1 MEKLTNSSLQHYYN
15 EIDPERMPDLEISCR
30 TGKVFP
36 AHRALLACHSPFL
49 REVFLSDPINQEQEI
64 VLHLP
69 DFNPEDVE
77 ALVGFLYGKVPE
89 ISSAEDIFKSLAMD
103 RPIVEL
109 EVEVTSNPLDATL
122 EANPGELFGNYSGNY
137 MGARDIE
144 TAEVFIDNNNY
155 MVEEVCGESL
165 LDWAELEEY
174 QRGHTG
180 VISDTL
186 NITANVDLGET
197 VSVDLS
203 LGGNEQLMDGRKYSE
218 LFQEVN
224 PDLCIENVECGGQN
238 DVNSNPSHGSR
249 YLCNFC
255 SMVFTSL
262 DDLHQHTSEDHQDLL
277 GSLEDPSQGDQSPV
291 NESSGFE
298 NTGANS
304 PLLCGICKA
313 GFEDFKLLSSH
324 VSQHV
329 SLGRL
334 ESGLPFLCKFCP
346 PETCQFV
353 EIDDLMRHTKV
364 YHYKEVDHS
373 ASCPQCSRVFKN
385 LRALKMHISTH
396 SSIKPF
402 QCGGCFGTYSSTVN
416 LKIHFKN
423 YCGANKIPH
432 VRPQLAKLHNR
443 PSLNDDAN
451 AKPHEPD
458 GVDGEKKVD
467 TSSTEKAR
475 RFTCQ
480 ECGVVF
486 RSRDL
491 IRLHVTKCPAIKSK
505 MLLHEAQV
513 HLQGVEEKSCIN
525 LPNDAHKDSQQVSQD
540 EDTAADVMP
549 AEEDG
554 PKMPSNS
561 SHMITKVLYGKRG
574 RPKKMALEICPD
586 CGKSFR
592 RSSSLHLHKC
602 TPKISPQEKD
612 DPNDDDD
619 DDYGPT
625 TRGRSN
631 MSRFSKKSSPTT
643 DRKPFKEEDRLED
656 YDWDGQDQVQ
666 TPISR
671 AGSETTRSG
680 RLIKRKRFFEPE
692 PEIKK
697 RLRRS
702 TLTKGRSAEQE
713 GSRCGPV
720 RVSTACQICSED
732 QGSHMELFR
741 HAVTHLEP
749 GVDKT
754 LPIYEDG
761 ETGWCPHCCEPVVVE
776 FSEEHVLD
784 KHPELVTPGA
794 GPSRVILP
802 ELKDEL
808 SPHLSDEET
817 RSVIKDPC

>member
-1 MEKLTNSSLQHYYN
+1 
-15 EIDPERMPDLEISCR
+15 
-30 TGKVFP
+30 
-36 AHRALLACHSPFL
+36 
-49 REVFLSDPINQEQEI
+49 
-64 VLHLP
+64 
-69 DFNPEDVE
+69 
-77 ALVGFLYGKVPE
+77 
-89 ISSAEDIFKSLAMD
+89 MD

-109 EVEVTSNPLDATL
+109 EVEVTSKPLDANM
-122 EANPGELFGNYSGNY
+122 EANPGELFGNYT
-137 MGARDIE
+137 GARDIE
-144 TAEVFIDNNNY
+144 TAEVFIYNNNY
-155 MVEEVCGESL
+155 MVEGGEESKIGPQLLCPICDSVVFTEGSLDAHMTTEHPVCRVCNVQFLRPKDLADHWSLHPQCGVCGESL
-165 LDWAELEEY
+165 LDWAELEEH

-203 LGGNEQLMDGRKYSE
+203 LGGNEQLMDGRKYSA

-238 DVNSNPSHGSR
+238 DVNSNPSFGSR

-262 DDLHQHTSEDHQDLL
+262 DGLHEHNSEDHQDLL
-277 GSLEDPSQGDQSPV
+277 GAMEDPSQGDQSPV

-298 NTGANS
+298 NTGGTNS

-313 GFEDFKLLSSH
+313 GFEDFKVLSGH

-364 YHYKEVDHS
+364 YHYKEEDHS
-373 ASCPQCSRVFKN
+373 ANCPQCSRTFKN
-385 LRALKMHISTH
+385 HRLLKTHISTH
-396 SSIKPF
+396 STIKPF
-402 QCGGCFGTYSSTVN
+402 QCGGCFGTYSAVAN

-423 YCGANKIPH
+423 YCGSNKTPH
-432 VRPQLAKLHNR
+432 VRPQLAKFQR
-443 PSLNDDAN
+443 PPPIDSNAN
-451 AKPHEPD
+451 PQEPD

-467 TSSTEKAR
+467 TSASEKAR

-480 ECGVVF
+480 ECGIVF

-491 IRLHVTKCPAIKSK
+491 IQLHVTKCPAVKSK

-525 LPNDAHKDSQQVSQD
+525 LPNDPHKDFQQVSQE
-540 EDTAADVMP
+540 EDTAADVMSV
-549 AEEDG
+549 EEDDY
-554 PKMPSNS
+554 KMPPTS
-561 SHMITKVLYGKRG
+561 SYTITQVLSGKRG
-574 RPKKMALEICPD
+574 RPKKVALEICPD
-586 CGKSFR
+586 CGKSFKR
-592 RSSSLHLHKC
+592 RSSLYFHKC
-602 TPKISPQEKD
+602 TPKIRPKEND

-619 DDYGPT
+619 DEDYGPT
-625 TRGRSN
+625 TRGRSTR
-631 MSRFSKKSSPTT
+631 SRFSKKSPPIL
-643 DRKPFKEEDRLED
+643 DRKLFKEEDRLD
-656 YDWDGQDQVQ
+656 DNDWDCQDQVQ

-692 PEIKK
+692 PEIRK

-702 TLTKGRSAEQE
+702 TLSKGRSAEQE

-720 RVSTACQICSED
+720 KVSTACQICAED
-732 QGSHMELFR
+732 LGSHMELFR

-784 KHPELVTPGA
+784 KHPELATPGA